1 VTSRHPSSP
10 VVTGGEFR
18 PLVTL
23 ALPIVQAE
31 IGWMAMGIVD
41 TFMVQPLG
49 PAAIGAVG
57 MGSILYLAV
66 MVVGMGTLLA
76 LDTFVS
82 QNYGAGRVDEC
93 HRWLFAGLQLA
104 GSLTII
110 LTLLAWGLVE
120 LLPAFDLHPDV
131 LALLRP
137 YMTHLLWST
146 PALLA
151 YSVFRRYLQAMH
163 IVRPVM
169 YALVAANLVNLLLN
183 WLLVEGHWGFPALGV
198 VGSAW
203 ATVFARIAMAVYLFG
218 VIVSRARVHGSGLRD
233 VPFTFDAVRQWA
245 IVRLGLPAAGQM
257 LLEVGVFAA
266 ASTLAGRITPAAVAA
281 HNIVLNI
288 IGLIF
293 MVPFGLSSAAAVRV
307 GHAVGRGD
315 PHGARAAGWLAV
327 GLATVAMTGSAML
340 FALAPSWLMRPFT
353 GDAEVIQI
361 GAGLFLVAAVF
372 QLFDGMQAVTTGAL
386 RGLGET
392 RIPMIANL
400 VGHWLIGLPLAYALS
415 LFYAAQGL
423 WMGLAVGII
432 LIGGVLLGVW
442 HKRSKAIIETA
453 YGGL

>member
-1 VTSRHPSSP
+1 
-10 VVTGGEFR
+10 
-18 PLVTL
+18 
-23 ALPIVQAE
+23 
-31 IGWMAMGIVD
+31 
-41 TFMVQPLG
+41 
-49 PAAIGAVG
+49 
-57 MGSILYLAV
+57 
-66 MVVGMGTLLA
+66 
-76 LDTFVS
+76 
-82 QNYGAGRVDEC
+82 
-93 HRWLFAGLQLA
+93 
-104 GSLTII
+104 
-110 LTLLAWGLVE
+110 
-120 LLPAFDLHPDV
+120 
-131 LALLRP
+131 
-137 YMTHLLWST
+137 
-146 PALLA
+146 
-151 YSVFRRYLQAMH
+151 
-163 IVRPVM
+163 
-169 YALVAANLVNLLLN
+169 
-183 WLLVEGHWGFPALGV
+183 
-198 VGSAW
+198 
-203 ATVFARIAMAVYLFG
+203 
-218 VIVSRARVHGSGLRD
+218 
-233 VPFTFDAVRQWA
+233 
-245 IVRLGLPAAGQM
+245 
-257 LLEVGVFAA
+257 
-266 ASTLAGRITPAAVAA
+266 
-281 HNIVLNI
+281 
-288 IGLIF
+288 